1 MKMIFLIALVAAGVL
16 IFLVIQPPELGV
28 KKLPAT
34 PAAQTV
40 SAVAPDP
47 LTTPTPKPRSASSIE
62 MYERWA
68 RETLASKSASKAD
81 REKAMKHIEEVNRL
95 RAGQ

>member
-1 MKMIFLIALVAAGVL
+1 MKVAFLIVLVAAGIL
-16 IFLVIQPPELGV
+16 ILLVTRPPELGV

-34 PAAQTV
+34 PATQTV
-40 SAVAPDP
+40 SAIAPDP
-47 LTTPTPKPRSASSIE
+47 LTTPTPKPSSAASID

-68 RETLASKSASKAD
+68 REILANKSASKAD
-81 REKAMKHIEEVNRL
+81 REKAMKHIEEANRL